1 MPVATN
7 ATPNVIGGT
16 PVTNGIATQPMP
28 LATHSIIQNNSGYG
42 LNSTSSQSFS
52 ADYLNIVSNGAG
64 GINATSGNIDASYS
78 WIIFE

>member
-28 LATHSIIQNNSGYG
+28 LATHSIIQNLLLIVHLLSVV
-42 LNSTSSQSFS
+42 LKF
-52 ADYLNIVSNGAG
+52 ADADIYILA
-64 GINATSGNIDASYS
+64 DC
-78 WIIFE
+78 